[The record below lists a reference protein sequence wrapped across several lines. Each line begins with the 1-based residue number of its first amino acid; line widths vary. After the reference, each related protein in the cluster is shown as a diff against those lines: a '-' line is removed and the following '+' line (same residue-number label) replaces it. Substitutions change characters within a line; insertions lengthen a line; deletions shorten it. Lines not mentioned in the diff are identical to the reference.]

1 MATGGQPSSPISSK
15 SQQKKAAIF
24 HEHWFSSERRVQDS
38 GGENEPKKT
47 FLVGTR
53 ALAVKSSDQGRQIPE
68 GLIGPFNREG
78 GGNGPEKFFWS
89 ERGAQFWEGLIGPKR
104 NYFLFIV
111 CFLYL
116 FAGPE

>member
-53 ALAVKSSDQGRQIPE
+53 ALAVKSADQGRQILE

-78 GGNGPEKFFWS
+78 GGEQAEKFFFVGTWDS
-89 ERGAQFWEGLIGPKR
+89 ILGGADRTEMFFTI
-104 NYFLFIV
+104 YIFIRRSRV
-111 CFLYL
+111 EFS
-116 FAGPE
+116 